1 MDPATI
7 TLLIGIAV
15 KYGPDLV
22 FSLIA
27 SIKKL
32 EGQATVSVADIEAAF
47 EPLKPY
53 SSYGIDETK
62 GKSVAILPV
71 TVK

>member
-7 TLLIGIAV
+7 TLLIGLAV
-15 KYGPDLV
+15 KYGPDVV
-22 FSLIA
+22 FLIIA
-27 SIKKL
+27 QIKKL
-32 EGQATVSVADIEAAF
+32 EGQDTVSVADIEAVF
-47 EPLKPY
+47 LPLKPY

-62 GKSVAILPV
+62 GKPVAILPV